1 MSRAIL
7 PVRHG
12 AIAQLGE
19 RLNGIQKV
27 RGSNPRSST
36 NALTAPTPDP
46 SPGPAGGFVSS
57 MGMGPA
63 VTTSDSTTSDSAR
76 ETRPRIERFQPSA
89 IEPKWQARWAELRL
103 YDTDLEDDSRPRYY
117 LLTMYPYPSG
127 ALHIGHWYTKTPTDA
142 IARYRRM
149 HGDNVFLPIG
159 FDAFGLPAENAAIK
173 NRVNPREWTLAN
185 MDKMRRQLRSMG
197 ATFAWDS
204 EVATC
209 DPSFYRWNQW
219 LFVQFLKRGLAY
231 RAVSPVDWC
240 PNDGTLAREQ
250 VEGTDRRCWRCG
262 AKVEKRELAQWY
274 LRITDYADEL
284 LDFSGID
291 WPEPIR
297 VMQTNWI
304 GRSTGAEIVF
314 STAESAHHPGGSEL
328 RVFTTRPDTLYGATF
343 MVLAPEHPLVAELT
357 APERKA
363 DVEAYV
369 AAAGEKT
376 EIDRLSTDR
385 EKTGVPIGADALNPV
400 NGARIPIFIA
410 DYVLASYGTGA
421 IMAVPA
427 HDERDFA
434 FATSF
439 GLPIVRVIA
448 PRDAD
453 PDEPLTQAFV
463 EKAADEAPRGTGP
476 HDGTLGDLA
485 LINIGDDAARELV
498 MVNSGPW
505 DRKPATEAW
514 HGIVADLDERGLGRQ
529 AVTYRLRDWLVS
541 RQRYWGTPV
550 PVIHCP
556 VDGAVPVP
564 EEDLPV
570 LLPDTVDYQGSG
582 ENPLNRDEA
591 FLSVACPRCGGPA
604 RRETDTL
611 DTFIDSSWYWFRY
624 LSPRKTD
631 GPVDTELASTWTPVD
646 QYTGGAEHAVM
657 HLLYSRFFTKAM
669 RDLGL
674 VHENEPF
681 RRLFNQGQILGAD
694 GERMSKS
701 RGNVQDP
708 DELVA
713 RYGADAVRLYLMF
726 MGPWDQGG
734 PWTAGG
740 IGGPVKFLGRV
751 WTIVL
756 DPAGR
761 EPGDPSSGELPA
773 GEDEGAARDRLRAA
787 AHRTLRDVTEDYEG
801 FRWNTMVA
809 KLMELSNVLF
819 RYRGTSVAGLPE
831 WDEAVRLLLLML
843 APAAPH
849 ITEELWSR
857 LTAARGEEWTSIHTA
872 RWPEVDETAIVEQ
885 TREVPIQVNGKL
897 RDRVTVPAGISEIE
911 LEQIVLARDKVV
923 AAIGGAR
930 VARVIHAGGGRL
942 VNVVLR
948 G

>member
-1 MSRAIL
+1 
-7 PVRHG
+7 
-12 AIAQLGE
+12 
-19 RLNGIQKV
+19 
-27 RGSNPRSST
+27 
-36 NALTAPTPDP
+36 
-46 SPGPAGGFVSS
+46 
-57 MGMGPA
+57 
-63 VTTSDSTTSDSAR
+63 VTTTGDAR
-76 ETRPRIERFQPSA
+76 GRIERYDPTD
-89 IEPKWQARWAELRL
+89 IEPRWQQRWADLRMH
-103 YDTDLEDDSRPRYY
+103 DTDLADATRPPYY

-127 ALHIGHWYTKTPTDA
+127 ALHIGHWYIVTPTDA

-173 NRVNPREWTLAN
+173 NKINPRDWTMAN
-185 MDKMRRQLRSMG
+185 MDNMRRQFRSMG
-197 ATFAWDS
+197 ATFAWDN
-204 EVATC
+204 EVVTC
-209 DPSFYRWNQW
+209 DPEYYRWNQW
-219 LFVQFLKRGLAY
+219 LFTQFLERGLAY
-231 RAVSPVDWC
+231 RSVSPVDWC

-250 VEGTDRRCWRCG
+250 VEGVDRRCWRCG

-284 LDFSGID
+284 LNFNGID

-297 VMQTNWI
+297 IMQTNWI
-304 GRSTGAEIVF
+304 GRSSGAEVVF
-314 STAESAHHPGGSEL
+314 ETAPSSHHAGGEAL
-328 RVFTTRPDTLYGATF
+328 KVFTTRPDTLFGATF
-343 MVLAPEHPLVAELT
+343 MVLAPEHPLVGALT
-357 APERKA
+357 APDRRAE
-363 DVEAYV
+363 VEAYV
-369 AAAGEKT
+369 AAAAAKT
-376 EIDRLSTDR
+376 EIDRLSADR
-385 EKTGVPIGADALNPV
+385 EKTGVALGADAINPV
-400 NGARIPIFIA
+400 NGERIPIFVA
-410 DYVLASYGTGA
+410 DYVLGSYGTGA

-434 FATSF
+434 FARRF
-439 GLPIVRVIA
+439 DLPIVKVVM
-448 PRDAD
+448 PKDAD
-453 PDEPLTQAFV
+453 PDEELTEAFTAHTV
-463 EKAADEAPRGTGP
+463 DE
-476 HDGTLGDLA
+476 
-485 LINIGDDAARELV
+485 V
-498 MVNSGPW
+498 MVNSGHFSG
-505 DRKPATEAW
+505 RPAADAW
-514 HGIVADLDERGLGRQ
+514 HEIVHWLGEQGKGEQ
-529 AVTYRLRDWLVS
+529 AVTYRLRDWLIS
-541 RQRYWGTPV
+541 RQRYWGTPI
-550 PVIHCP
+550 PVIHCEGCGP
-556 VDGAVPVP
+556 VGVP
-564 EEDLPV
+564 EADLPV

-582 ENPLNRDEA
+582 ENPLNRDAA
-591 FLSVACPRCGGPA
+591 FLAVNCPRCGKPA
-604 RRETDTL
+604 RRETDTM

-624 LSPRKTD
+624 LAPHKAD
-631 GPVDTELASTWTPVD
+631 GPVDTDKVRAWTPVD

-734 PWTAGG
+734 PWNPSG
-740 IGGPVKFLGRV
+740 IGGVSKFLGRI
-751 WTIVL
+751 WSIAL
-756 DPAGR
+756 DPRGR
-761 EPGDPSSGELPA
+761 EPSDQTGGELPA
-773 GEDEGAARDRLRAA
+773 GETEADARDRMRAT
-787 AHRTLRDVTEDYEG
+787 AHRTLRDVTVDYEG

-809 KLMELSNVLF
+809 RLMELSNLLF

-857 LTAARGEEWTSIHTA
+857 LAEARGHAWTSIHLQ
-872 RWPEVDETAIVEQ
+872 RWPEVDAAAVVEV

-911 LEQIVLARDKVV
+911 LEQIVLSRDKVV
-923 AAIGGAR
+923 MALDGHEPAR
-930 VARVIHAGGGRL
+930 IIHAGGGKL
-942 VNVVLR
+942 VNIVLR